1 MRGIRL
7 AIHEAYVREQYRQD
21 AVGHE
26 RRGARYA
33 VVLQTEALN
42 TSTLVVA
49 PTSTSAA
56 PGLLHP
62 RLDMDGMATVVLVE
76 QLAAVD
82 PERLGEFA
90 GRVDPEEW
98 ADIEHAVKLVLGLL

>member
-1 MRGIRL
+1 MRGDLYRL
-7 AIHEAYVREQYRQD
+7 RARGD

-26 RRGARYA
+26 QRGARYA

-49 PTSTSAA
+49 PTSTSAG

-62 RLDMDGMATVVLVE
+62 KLDMNGTATVVLVE
-76 QLAAVD
+76 QMAAVD
-82 PERLGEFA
+82 PDRLGEFA